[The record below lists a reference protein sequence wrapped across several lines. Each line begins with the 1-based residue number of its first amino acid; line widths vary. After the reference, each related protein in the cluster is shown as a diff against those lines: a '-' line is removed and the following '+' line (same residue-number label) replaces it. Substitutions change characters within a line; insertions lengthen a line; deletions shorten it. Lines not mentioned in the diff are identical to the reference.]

1 MNRGDRTQETDEPR
15 MINRISDLGFRTL
28 NRMANVV
35 ATYDL
40 YEAGLG
46 VWGSDAIAECSVVGF
61 QPGL

>member
-1 MNRGDRTQETDEPR
+1 
-15 MINRISDLGFRTL
+15 
-28 NRMANVV
+28 MANVV

-40 YEAGLG
+40 NEAGLG